1 MFYYESKPGRRF
13 GGQAICDFDGPTFA
27 PWHRE
32 GRVTLEQTL
41 GWIVLCLMA
50 LALLALGYY
59 IWTVMWRMRG

>member
-1 MFYYESKPGRRF
+1 MRASPAGDSAAKLV
-13 GGQAICDFDGPTFA
+13 CDFDGPTFT
-27 PWHRE
+27 PWHQE